1 MSLAI
6 FTAASVNGI
15 VTPARGVSS
24 LGLLSTL
31 AVPEAV
37 LELQRALRRGHD
49 AVMVGTGTVLVDNPT
64 LTSHRAPGH
73 RPPVRVTIDPAG
85 RIPAG
90 ARFLDGS
97 VRTLVGVSETTPR
110 LYLDLLAA
118 RGAEAVP
125 AGDPA
130 NPARIDLGAF
140 VEALA
145 ARDVRDLLV
154 EGGGR
159 LNRELLD
166 RDLVD
171 RLHLLLFPAV
181 LDSRS
186 VNLFDGGSGE
196 LRRLRFEG
204 VERLDGAEGYLL
216 LVYGVER
223 RIR

>member
-1 MSLAI
+1 MSVAI

-24 LGLLSTL
+24 LGLLT
-31 AVPEAV
+31 
-37 LELQRALRRGHD
+37 ELPAPPSVREIQRGLRRRHD
-49 AVMVGTGTVLVDNPT
+49 AVMVGTGTVLVDDPT
-64 LTSHRAPGH
+64 LASHAAPGE

-85 RIPAG
+85 RIPAQ

-97 VRTLVGVSETTPR
+97 VRTLVGVSAATPR
-110 LYLDLLAA
+110 PYLALLAA

-130 NPARIDLGAF
+130 DPARVDLGAF
-140 VEALA
+140 VAALVG
-145 ARDVRDLLV
+145 RGVRDLLV

-166 RDLVD
+166 HGLVD
-171 RLHLLLFPAV
+171 RLHLILFAAV

-186 VNLFDGGSGE
+186 VNLFEGGAGGLQK
-196 LRRLRFEG
+196 LRLEG
-204 VERLDGAEGYLL
+204 VEHLGGDHLL
-216 LVYGVER
+216 LTYEVVR
-223 RIR
+223 RPPT